1 MTNLRQFSFEDGP
14 NLDAFGRLRVSNPTT
29 IFDSKQ
35 LYDKAPLFWDEVT
48 NGTGA
53 SAHST
58 ANSATTISVAAN
70 ADYVVRQ
77 TKMRFNYQ
85 PGKSQQI
92 MMTFVLNAA
101 TTNVEKYLGYYNSS
115 ITSPYTASRDG
126 IYLKQD
132 GTTQYL
138 CMAKSGSET
147 AVAQASW
154 NIDAFDGNGPSG
166 VTLDWT
172 KAQIMLLDFEWLGVG
187 RIRIGF
193 VVDGVVLYAHEFLN
207 ANSVSSVYMQSP
219 NHSIRYEIRST
230 GGASSIVHICSSV
243 ASEGGKE
250 TNGTVLYTSTAGT
263 HVDAN
268 TENTIYAVVGTA
280 LKSTHL
286 DASVIMQSMAMQIQ
300 TDASYAEWILL
311 LNPTVAGTFTYT
323 GITNSAI
330 ERALGAS
337 TNTVT
342 GGTQLAGGFLVSGGS
357 KGGASTDIKIESAL
371 RHGSTIAGV
380 TDKMVLCVRPVGGS
394 TNIDIEG
401 GLIWRELL

>member
-1 MTNLRQFSFEDGP
+1 MTNLRAMTYEDGP
-14 NLDAFGRLRVSNPTT
+14 ILDGFGRLRTSNPDT

-35 LYDKAPLFWDEVT
+35 LWDKATLFWDEVT

-58 ANSATTISVAAN
+58 ANSATTLSVAAN
-70 ADYVVRQ
+70 ADYAVRQ

-85 PGKSQQI
+85 SAKCQQI
-92 MMTFVLNAA
+92 FMTFVLNAA
-101 TTNVEKYLGYYNSS
+101 TTNVSKYVGYYNSS
-115 ITSPYTASRDG
+115 ISSPYTASFDG

-138 CMAKSGSET
+138 CQAKSGSET
-147 AVAQASW
+147 AISQANW
-154 NIDAFDGNGPSG
+154 NIDTFDGNGPSG
-166 VTLDWT
+166 VTIDWDT
-172 KAQIMLLDFEWLGVG
+172 AQIMMIDFGWLGVS
-187 RIRIGF
+187 RVRIGF
-193 VVDGVVLYAHEFLN
+193 VIDGVILYAHEFLN
-207 ANSVSSVYMQSP
+207 ANSVTSVYMQSP

-230 GGASSIVHICSSV
+230 GGADSLVHICSSV
-243 ASEGGKE
+243 SSEGGTQE
-250 TNGTVLYTSTAGT
+250 NGALRYVSTAGT

-286 DASVIMQSMAMQIQ
+286 DATVIMESMSMQIQ
-300 TDASYAEWILL
+300 TDASYAEWILM

-323 GITNSAI
+323 GITDSAV
-330 ERALGAS
+330 ERALGTS

-357 KGGASTDIKIESAL
+357 KGGASTDIKVENAI
-371 RHGSTIAGV
+371 RHGATVAGV
-380 TDKMVLCVRPVGGS
+380 TDKIVLCVRPIGGS

-401 GLIWRELL
+401 GLIWREL